1 MSKTLAILFVAA
13 FALILGAWG
22 LRSAGTAWAQTQ
34 STTPSV
40 HAGTKLNFAAT
51 VGGATFERSVNY
63 AAPPANSPELGTSYF
78 YSTPK
83 KMVITVQVFDGGRRV
98 PAGSDNPTVIGE
110 FANETRSVEEQ
121 IKGSGYVNFQ
131 KPAVPSSCSYGAV
144 TFRCITYSAVS
155 QANMRV
161 YSKLLLTGYQ
171 LHFIKIRI
179 DWGQSAGLQQTSA
192 DADAALQ
199 AFIPALFH

>member
-1 MSKTLAILFVAA
+1 MSKALAILFAA
-13 FALILGAWG
+13 SLGLASG
-22 LRSAGTAWAQTQ
+22 SVGTAWAQTQ

-63 AAPPANSPELGTSYF
+63 GAPPANNPDLGTSYF

-83 KMVITVQVFDGGRRV
+83 KMVITVQVFDGGRRA

-110 FANETRSVEEQ
+110 FANETRSAEEQ
-121 IKGSGYVNFQ
+121 IKGSGYTNFQ
-131 KPAVPSSCSYGAV
+131 KPAVPSSCTYGAV

-179 DWGQSAGLQQTSA
+179 DWGQSGALQQTSA

>member
-1 MSKTLAILFVAA
+1 MSRTLAILFAAA
-13 FALILGAWG
+13 FALAAGASG
-22 LRSAGTAWAQTQ
+22 SGSFGTAAAQTQ

-63 AAPPANSPELGTSYF
+63 AAPPSNSPELGTSYF

-110 FANETRSVEEQ
+110 IGNETRSVEEQ

-161 YSKLLLTGYQ
+161 YSKFLLTGYQ
-171 LHFIKIRI
+171 LHFIKIQI
-179 DWGQSAGLQQTSA
+179 DWGQSGNLQQTSA
-192 DADAALQ
+192 EADAALQ